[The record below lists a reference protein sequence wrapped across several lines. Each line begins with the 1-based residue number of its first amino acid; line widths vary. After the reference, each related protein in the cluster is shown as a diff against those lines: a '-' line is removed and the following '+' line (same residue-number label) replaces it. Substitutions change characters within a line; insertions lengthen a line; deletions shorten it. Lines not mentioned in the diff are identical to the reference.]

1 MLVKITTDY
10 IELQQLLKLTDW
22 ISTGGEAKIAVKR
35 LKIKLNGE
43 PENRRGKKIYPGDV
57 VEIQNKKYE
66 VTKQIMY
73 IDNLKLRFYRNYQNA
88 AVNFIN
94 GMNVIIGDNG
104 QGKTNLLESIY
115 LLSTT
120 RSHRNDDDRE
130 LINFD
135 QEFAS
140 VETNLH
146 YTDYEDKLGIVL
158 HKSGKT
164 LLINNNPVKRNSE
177 FMGKLNAVL
186 FAPSDMDL
194 FDNSPRVRR
203 KLVDIELGK
212 LSSVYMLSLSNY
224 LKTLKERNNYL
235 KGNIDKIML
244 ETYTEMLFEP
254 EIRIIRERKAFV
266 DDLNLYLS
274 YFYNQISGD
283 NDVIRVDY
291 RSFIEEK
298 DNKEVMREQISKNY
312 ENSLERDI
320 YLKQTN
326 TGIHREDYI
335 FYRND
340 KEVSKYCSQG
350 QKRMI
355 LLALKLS
362 IVQIIFKNKKEY
374 PILLLDDVLSELD
387 SSKKERLLRLLP
399 NTVQTIITT
408 TDLKDINQL
417 NSEKMNVI
425 RVRKGVIE

>member
-1 MLVKITTDY
+1 
-10 IELQQLLKLTDW
+10 
-22 ISTGGEAKIAVKR
+22 
-35 LKIKLNGE
+35 
-43 PENRRGKKIYPGDV
+43 
-57 VEIQNKKYE
+57 
-66 VTKQIMY
+66 MY

-146 YTDYEDKLGIVL
+146 YMDYEDKLGIVL

-298 DNKEVMREQISKNY
+298 DNEEVMREQISKNY